1 MTHAD
6 AEITAPARLGA
17 CESAPRSDVQR
28 VLQRPTPAVWT
39 GLILGLF
46 GAFWLWHLGSVALS
60 PPADNIEQLTWM
72 RSLQWGYYKHPPLPT
87 WMLWAFVRLTGWS
100 AWSSYLL
107 GALCTLASLAIYTAL
122 LREVYGRHYALVGL
136 LAALCITFYSGRL
149 YYYNHNTVLT
159 LWVALSAWL
168 WWRIL
173 TRPQLRWWIALGVVA
188 ALGMLSKYQ
197 YALTALA
204 GLWLFA
210 RHGLWRS
217 PLQRQGLAL
226 ALAIALALTLPHGLW
241 LVQQER
247 GPIAYAMHSSLG
259 AHLGPAQ
266 SLTAS
271 ATWLADWLFNR
282 CLPALLLLL
291 GVGWAQRRAA
301 LPGARQPHS
310 ENVIHAAQRPAQTEA
325 YGASVLL
332 CWGLWPPLAMAAMG
346 VLEGVDLQ
354 LQWGT
359 AFALWTV
366 PVLMAWLRLREPALG
381 VRRVLVLAGV
391 FFVLLQAVLV
401 WQSYASSAFG
411 HPRPNPPHWREFASR
426 ELALAVAGP
435 ARQALGGPIRIIR
448 GPATVSGAVALW
460 LPEQPRVLID
470 GDLTESPWIAPGE
483 PERLGVL
490 DLWVPGTGPEDIQRV
505 HGGWGWSVRVGTGA
519 ARARP

>member
-1 MTHAD
+1 MTYTD
-6 AEITAPARLGA
+6 AAMTVPASP
-17 CESAPRSDVQR
+17 SAAALAHGGGRS
-28 VLQRPTPAVWT
+28 VLQGITPRVWT
-39 GLILGLF
+39 WLILGLF
-46 GAFWLWHLGSVALS
+46 GALWLWHLGSVALS
-60 PPADNIEQLTWM
+60 PPADDIEQLTWM

-87 WMLWAFVRLTGWS
+87 WMLWAFVQLTGWS

-136 LAALCITFYSGRL
+136 LAALCITFYNGRL
-149 YYYNHNTVLT
+149 NYYNHNTVLM

-197 YALTALA
+197 YALTALC

-210 RHGLWRS
+210 RHSLWRS
-217 PLQRQGLAL
+217 PLQRRGLML
-226 ALAIALALTLPHGLW
+226 ALAIALALVLPHALW
-241 LVQQER
+241 LLQQER

-259 AHLGPAQ
+259 AHRGLVQ

-271 ATWLADWLFNR
+271 TTWLVDWLFNR
-282 CLPALLLLL
+282 CLPALLLLA
-291 GVGWAQRRAA
+291 GVWWAQRRATA
-301 LPGARQPHS
+301 PGARQSNSAGTPH
-310 ENVIHAAQRPAQTEA
+310 AAQTEA

-332 CWGLWPPLAMAAMG
+332 CWGLLPPLAMVVMG
-346 VLEGVDLQ
+346 VLGGVDLQ

-366 PVLMAWLRLREPALG
+366 PVLMAWLGLREQALG
-381 VRRVLVLAGV
+381 VRRVVALAGV
-391 FFVLLQAVLV
+391 LFVLLQALLV
-401 WQSYASSAFG
+401 WQSYESSAFG
-411 HPRPNPPHWREFASR
+411 HQRPLSPHWREFPSK
-426 ELALAVAGP
+426 ELALAIAGP
-435 ARQALGGPIRIIR
+435 ARQAQGGPIRIIR

-490 DLWVPGTGPEDIQRV
+490 DLWAPGTGAKDVQRV
-505 HGGWGWSVRVGTGA
+505 RGGWGWSVRVGTSA
-519 ARARP
+519 ASVLP